1 MSVIDVDQLVADIKD
16 AATQIVKKD
25 ITTVKGFSERQVKAL
40 GQQAALVADGIAK
53 GQITEETREFFLD
66 SLETMAQNF
75 INTLQGLFLLTVER
89 IWNAIVDVIWK
100 AINMAVSGATGVAL
114 PVPVR

>member
-1 MSVIDVDQLVADIKD
+1 MSVIDVDQLVTDIKD

-40 GQQAALVADGIAK
+40 GQQAALVAEGIAK

-75 INTLQGLFLLTVER
+75 IHTLQGLFLLTVER
-89 IWNAIVDVIWK
+89 IWNAVVDVIWGTINK
-100 AINMAVSGATGVAL
+100 AISAATGITL
-114 PVPVR
+114 PVPAR